1 MWGLNNGVK
10 KMFNLKFNTPIMII
24 LSVLLLFSLTNTVCA
39 QENNTN
45 NMDDVI
51 IQGTYGE
58 LEKEIDNLEPSE
70 TIKLTQNSR
79 YNDNNSNN
87 ENEKYN
93 ITNFNEGLIKNQK
106 QNHLIQDIS
115 NLNNEL
121 KKNNNP
127 NNPNILIINDTTLN
141 RLQFSLRILFP

>member
-1 MWGLNNGVK
+1 ML
-10 KMFNLKFNTPIMII
+10 NLKFNTLII
-24 LSVLLLFSLTNTVCA
+24 ITLSVLLLFSLTNTVCA

>member
-1 MWGLNNGVK
+1 MVLK
-10 KMFNLKFNTPIMII
+10 KMFNLKFNTLII
-24 LSVLLLFSLTNTVCA
+24 IITLPVLLLFSLTNTVCA

>member
-1 MWGLNNGVK
+1 MVLK
-10 KMFNLKFNTPIMII
+10 KMFNLKFNTLIMII

-58 LEKEIDNLEPSE
+58 LEKEINNLEPGE

>member
-1 MWGLNNGVK
+1 
-10 KMFNLKFNTPIMII
+10 MFNLKFNTLIIII

>member
-1 MWGLNNGVK
+1 MVLK
-10 KMFNLKFNTPIMII
+10 KMFNLKFNTLIMII

>member
-1 MWGLNNGVK
+1 
-10 KMFNLKFNTPIMII
+10 MFNLKFNTLII
-24 LSVLLLFSLTNTVCA
+24 ITLSVLLLFSLTNTVCA

>member
-1 MWGLNNGVK
+1 
-10 KMFNLKFNTPIMII
+10 MII

>member
-1 MWGLNNGVK
+1 
-10 KMFNLKFNTPIMII
+10 MFNLKFNTLIMII

>member
-1 MWGLNNGVK
+1 MVLK
-10 KMFNLKFNTPIMII
+10 KMFNLKFNTLII
-24 LSVLLLFSLTNTVCA
+24 ITLSVLLLFSLTNTVCA